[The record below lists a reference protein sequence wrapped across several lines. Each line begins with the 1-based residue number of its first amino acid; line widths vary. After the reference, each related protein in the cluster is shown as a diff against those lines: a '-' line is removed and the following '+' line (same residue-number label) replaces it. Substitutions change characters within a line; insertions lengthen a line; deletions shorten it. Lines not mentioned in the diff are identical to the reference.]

1 MLKEMAV
8 LVRCAKGPTMFIELS
23 ELGINALVKAVI
35 NECQNAQCR
44 SMSSVLILFLSFCF

>member
-8 LVRCAKGPTMFIELS
+8 LGRGAKGPAMFIELS